1 MHAYKSTGVR
11 AWMRQ
16 VVSFLLVIICLFVF
30 APNVNAASR
39 TFPKGSIIIP
49 FDPCWQ
55 PNKECFSNPATFAL
69 DTAKCPEYKDYAYGK
84 IGTTTYHAECDSS
97 LNDQGT
103 FQAYGFIYDIL
114 KIGVPAYWVI
124 NPNKEVGPG
133 GTITAPDTADTKGR
147 HAIDFFIN
155 KSGTDATVQIKHS
168 TATTSGTTSPVNYRG
183 GPFVID
189 INDYNALDST
199 KKASFDA
206 ALSYYTSMKYHVS
219 NYDFSA
225 PVDKVLTGI
234 PPKVAVLGEGATSI
248 LLDYLKASGLGS
260 RVYDIFSTITKEE
273 VIAGDLDNFQLLW
286 APHWIIDDGCGDK
299 CSVSGSCPSGYAVNA
314 AQCTTWPSTC
324 YKAATAA
331 SCATAS
337 CPNGYSFRTGYC
349 TTGANRCSKDNNPN
363 RYSCVAPTC
372 SSGVPDTATCISD
385 NANGNRKYCSVP
397 GAAMSCASPTCG
409 TGVINATECPG
420 DSALSPIGQNI
431 CYYAG
436 YATGCKIPPA
446 DQVTIMSE
454 IRGFLERGNAGLFE
468 CASLETMEGSYQYDG
483 NKTAGNTV
491 TTGGFLTKKTYV
503 PPRLDTNGG
512 LCNDISSCD
521 QTKIAVEGTTHFIN
535 QCAGW
540 VHMPASGHVKNF
552 RPLMSPSPDYA
563 WNSTVQRFIHDK
575 DTTAYSSPRAA
586 APPAYDYFVG
596 GRINGSPS
604 QGYVAY
610 LAGHKYLVCNNS
622 GIITPNERL
631 LDLKFNSDIIDSK
644 FTNPYI
650 VTIEAVLNTPNPP
663 NYPAL
668 TGSCTCTAGS
678 TCPKLQIDLTN
689 IIENIST
696 NVCGVYISS
705 DGTTYNP
712 TTNTLMGLKIGSLQ
726 PYGSGTTA
734 PGADLNIKEIRV
746 TFPTGVAAVV
756 GPPPKAA
763 IPAPLL
769 TSIADVT
776 DDVTGGCS
784 VCTPNTASQSICTP
798 TKNITYDTGGVA
810 TCSATAT
817 GLQFG
822 PLLTSCDVDWDKS
835 TTCGTKYVLNSLLG
849 LQLQIVPNE
858 YVKAG
863 AVQKDNILYKATFE
877 FPGYKGHLYAIDVTT
892 NPATKLWDAGANS
905 VMPPAGASGANPAN
919 PTSSNSSRYIFTT
932 LPGSTTKLAFEIGNI
947 GAAQTDT
954 TKLWHYLDPDATKT
968 LNGVKALVHSVRG
981 RKNASETLPAGTDD
995 LSKRLGGIEH
1005 STPAVLTRSTLVS
1018 GAGSRDKI
1026 VFAGGHDGM
1035 LHAFYAAA
1043 WDGTSK
1049 TYSDKSGSNRGKEIW
1064 AYIPSALLTSL
1075 KNQTFT
1081 DCNPGETITS
1091 CDPTTDPNHCICPVF
1106 SYAVSVDSSPAVGDF
1121 FVDHDNDIST
1131 PNQWRTILVAT
1142 ASTAQPGVI
1151 SEGIVF
1157 ALDVSDPYNPS
1168 VLWER
1173 TYSSKV
1179 NPVSSTNPIRNYYPT
1194 SSFPSTYTSA
1204 EGLTTGL
1211 NFDPNMGNSKGVAI
1225 GRVQIGT
1232 TLDTN
1237 VILTAPWLRPVDT
1250 NPLGPAHNVQ
1260 GLSAFGLNFRTGDIV
1275 WETKLIYTG
1284 DAENVNYTPS
1294 IPALMDYGN
1303 NGTDDYVVFGDM
1315 QGRLWMLRAV
1325 DGVSIAADGT
1335 AGNGPAFF
1343 VPADSTTLA
1352 MPEVTS
1358 TPPAGVKEPIGS
1370 MVAVSGHKLI
1380 FGTGGRESLQD
1391 EATTKYHLYAFQ
1403 FESNKTLTNLWAS
1416 LDDKSFATNDGEK
1429 IWIQPLVD
1437 SKGNIYIGTAKGY
1450 TDIGLRP
1457 DEVRTAATG
1466 RFMALSL
1473 KPTDDTAIPGKK
1485 TVLTLSKD
1493 IGSPVVG
1500 GLAIE
1505 NNHVSIL
1512 SFDGKFIQ
1520 LGDGNFT
1527 SNAVQENPVKTLWWR
1542 TLQ

>member
-1 MHAYKSTGVR
+1 MKTMKVNKTTMQTALVKPAV
-11 AWMRQ
+11 
-16 VVSFLLVIICLFVF
+16 FCLLIFACLFAL
-30 APNVNAASR
+30 APTADAATR
-39 TFPKGSIIIP
+39 TFPKGSFIIP

-55 PNKECFSNPATFAL
+55 PNKECFSNAATFTL
-69 DTAKCPEYKDYAYGK
+69 DTTKCPEYKDYAYGK
-84 IGTTTYHAECDSS
+84 IGTTTYHAECDTA

-103 FQAYGFIYDIL
+103 FQAYGFIYDLL

-124 NPNKEVGPG
+124 NPDKEVGPG
-133 GTITAPDTADTKGR
+133 GTITAPDTANTKGR
-147 HAIDFFIN
+147 HAIDFFIS
-155 KSGTDATVQIKHS
+155 KSGTDAAVQIKHS
-168 TATTSGTTSPVNYRG
+168 SALTTSGTTSPINYRG

-206 ALSYYTSMKYHVS
+206 ALSYYTSMRYHVA

-225 PVDKVLTGI
+225 PVDKVLTGT

-299 CSVSGSCPSGYAVNA
+299 CSASGNCPSGYTMNTTLCPVSPASCYKAPVAASCDTASCPSGYSF
-314 AQCTTWPSTC
+314 ST
-324 YKAATAA
+324 
-331 SCATAS
+331 S
-337 CPNGYSFRTGYC
+337 YC
-349 TTGANRCSKDNNPN
+349 TTGANRCQKSNSPN
-363 RYSCVAPTC
+363 QHSCVAPIC
-372 SSGVPDTATCISD
+372 SSGTPDTVTCTDTNAT
-385 NANGNRKYCSVP
+385 GHRKYCSVP
-397 GAAMSCASPTCG
+397 ATIAECVNPTCN
-409 TGVINATECPG
+409 TGVVNTTECP
-420 DSALSPIGQNI
+420 ASPNI
-431 CYYAG
+431 CYYSG
-436 YATGCKIPPA
+436 YSTGCKIAPA
-446 DQVTIMSE
+446 DQTTIMSE
-454 IRGFLERGNAGLFE
+454 IRGFLEKGNAALFE
-468 CASLETMEGSYQYDG
+468 CASLESMEGSYQYDG

-491 TTGGFLTKKTYV
+491 TTGGFLTAKTYA

-521 QTKIAVEGTTHFIN
+521 QTKIAVEGTTNFIN

-552 RPLMSPSPDYA
+552 RPLLTPSPDYG
-563 WNSTVQRFIHDK
+563 WNSTVTRFIHDK
-575 DTTAYSSPRAA
+575 DTTAYSSPREA

-596 GRINGSPS
+596 GRINGSAT

-610 LAGHKYLVCNNS
+610 IAGHKYLKCSNAAT
-622 GIITPNERL
+622 ITPSERL
-631 LDLKFNSDIIDSK
+631 LDLTFDKDISAVNL
-644 FTNPYI
+644 TNPNI

-663 NYPAL
+663 NYPSL
-668 TGSCTCTAGS
+668 TGSCTCVVGS

-689 IIENIST
+689 IVENIT
-696 NVCGVYISS
+696 TQVCGVYISS

-712 TTNTLMGLKIGSLQ
+712 TTKTLMGLKIGSLQ
-726 PYGSGTTA
+726 PYGSGTA
-734 PGADLNIKEIRV
+734 DPGANLNIKELRV
-746 TFPTGVAAVV
+746 TFPKGVV
-756 GPPPKAA
+756 GPPLIADPK
-763 IPAPLL
+763 L
-769 TSIADVT
+769 TTVVDVT

-784 VCTPNTASQSICTP
+784 VCSPNTASQSICTP

-810 TCSATAT
+810 ICSATAT
-817 GLQFG
+817 GMQFG
-822 PLLTSCDVDWDKS
+822 PLLTNCDVDWDSS
-835 TTCGTKYVLNSLLG
+835 TTCGTKYILNSLLG

-919 PTSSNSSRYIFTT
+919 PTNANAARYIFTT
-932 LPGSTTKLAFEIGNI
+932 LPGSTTKMGFEVGNI
-947 GAAQTDT
+947 GTVQTDA
-954 TKLWHYLDPDATKT
+954 TKLWHYLDPDAVKT
-968 LNGVKALVHSVRG
+968 LNGVKALVNSVRG
-981 RKNASETLPAGTDD
+981 RKNADDTLPAGDKE

-1005 STPAVLTRSTLVS
+1005 STPAVLTRSDLVT

-1026 VFAGGHDGM
+1026 IFAGGHDGM
-1035 LHAFYAAA
+1035 LHAFYGGA
-1043 WDGTSK
+1043 WNSTTK
-1049 TYSDKSGSNRGKEIW
+1049 TYSTGSGKEIW

-1091 CDPTTDPNHCICPVF
+1091 CDPATDPNHCVCPVF

-1121 FVDHDNDIST
+1121 FVDHDNNIST

-1142 ASTAQPGVI
+1142 ATTAQPGVI

-1157 ALDVSDPYNPS
+1157 ALDVSDPYTPS

-1179 NPVSSTNPIRNYYPT
+1179 NPVSSTNPMRNYYPT
-1194 SSFPSTYTSA
+1194 GSFPSTYTTA
-1204 EGLTTGL
+1204 EAMTIGLH
-1211 NFDPNMGNSKGVAI
+1211 FDPNMGNSKGVAI

-1237 VILTAPWLRPVDT
+1237 IILTAPWLRPVDI
-1250 NPLGPAHNVQ
+1250 NPLGAAHNVQ
-1260 GLSAFGLNFRTGDIV
+1260 GLSVFGLNFRTGDLV
-1275 WETKLIYTG
+1275 WETKIMYTG

-1303 NGTDDYVVFGDM
+1303 NGTDDYVLFGDM
-1315 QGRLWMLRAV
+1315 QGRLWILRAV
-1325 DGVSIAADGT
+1325 DGVSIAADGS
-1335 AGNGPAFF
+1335 AGNGPAFY
-1343 VPADSTTLA
+1343 VPSNLTTLV
-1352 MPEVTS
+1352 MPEATS
-1358 TPPAGVKEPIGS
+1358 TLAAGVKEPIGS
-1370 MVAVSGHKLI
+1370 MVSISGHKI
-1380 FGTGGRESLQD
+1380 VFGTGGRESLQD
-1391 EATTKYHLYAFQ
+1391 EATTKYHLFAFQ
-1403 FESNKTLTNLWAS
+1403 FESDKTLTNLWAS

-1437 SKGNIYIGTAKGY
+1437 SSGTVYLGTAKGY
-1450 TDIGLRP
+1450 TDIGQP
-1457 DEVRTAATG
+1457 DLVKTVSTG
-1466 RFMALSL
+1466 RFLALSL
-1473 KPTDDTAIPGKK
+1473 KPTDDLVNIGKK
-1485 TVLTLSKD
+1485 SVLTLSKD

-1527 SNAVQENPVKTLWWR
+1527 PNAVQENPVKTLWWR